1 MAAAAAAPP
10 FVTATAL
17 RPARRAQEE
26 CPVLTKIKK
35 DDCTDVKDLGVPFD
49 SECPPCPPNSNEA
62 CPALR
67 AVEEC
72 PADLPTDDCRADEF
86 KDGFAVFPVGT
97 LCSGRGE
104 CDTEKRLDNCG
115 SKSVYEVMSIGK
127 QCPFLELIPTSECP
141 SSTEDLQT
149 CHSHG
154 DAGMIAGV
162 VIACLVALCLCG
174 AAVAYLAQNK
184 KGSSAFKSRSSSRRE
199 APPPP
204 LPETELGTYSTYSDN
219 VVKDADDPHRV
230 DSNPIV
236 DHAAGSEGDLDDVDI
251 APGGGDEY

>member
-1 MAAAAAAPP
+1 
-10 FVTATAL
+10 
-17 RPARRAQEE
+17 
-26 CPVLTKIKK
+26 
-35 DDCTDVKDLGVPFD
+35 
-49 SECPPCPPNSNEA
+49 
-62 CPALR
+62 
-67 AVEEC
+67 
-72 PADLPTDDCRADEF
+72 
-86 KDGFAVFPVGT
+86 
-97 LCSGRGE
+97 
-104 CDTEKRLDNCG
+104 
-115 SKSVYEVMSIGK
+115 
-127 QCPFLELIPTSECP
+127 
-141 SSTEDLQT
+141 
-149 CHSHG
+149 
-154 DAGMIAGV
+154 MIAGV

-184 KGSSAFKSRSSSRRE
+184 KGPSAFKSRSSSRRE

>member
-1 MAAAAAAPP
+1 
-10 FVTATAL
+10 
-17 RPARRAQEE
+17 
-26 CPVLTKIKK
+26 
-35 DDCTDVKDLGVPFD
+35 
-49 SECPPCPPNSNEA
+49 
-62 CPALR
+62 
-67 AVEEC
+67 
-72 PADLPTDDCRADEF
+72 
-86 KDGFAVFPVGT
+86 
-97 LCSGRGE
+97 
-104 CDTEKRLDNCG
+104 
-115 SKSVYEVMSIGK
+115 
-127 QCPFLELIPTSECP
+127 
-141 SSTEDLQT
+141 
-149 CHSHG
+149 
-154 DAGMIAGV
+154 MIAGV